1 MAAINDSFVGKATL
15 ANDATATIQPA
26 SGHEVALHYVFAVGA
41 GELYLTDGTDE
52 VLIATTSTG
61 NVWYGGSIRL
71 TNGQYAVYKNTSGAT
86 QTVVYSGVY
95 TKVPA

>member
-1 MAAINDSFVGKATL
+1 MAAVNDSFVGKATL
-15 ANDATATIQPA
+15 ANDATLDIRPA

-41 GELYLTDGTDE
+41 GDLYLTDGTDE

-61 NVWYGGSIRL
+61 NVWFGGSVRL
-71 TNGQYAVYKNTSGAT
+71 TNGDYAYYKNKSGAS
-86 QTVVYSGVY
+86 QKVKWSGAY